1 MLYDTVCVHIY
12 IYIYIGTSVCDICVC
27 VCVYIYKYIYKYIY
41 IHMTSQN
48 ASVDV
53 YGSAICHTQSCSITI
68 LADSTL
74 SKFTFDR

>member
-1 MLYDTVCVHIY
+1 MLYDIVCVHIY
-12 IYIYIGTSVCDICVC
+12 IYISVHLYVTYVC
-27 VCVYIYKYIYKYIY
+27 VSVYIY

-53 YGSAICHTQSCSITI
+53 YGSAICHTQSCSITN